1 MPQGSITA
9 LWPNPITPFVLFMF
23 YLHSSLS
30 PSLIKAKTL
39 GLDIHPFKFAMMNR
53 MRVVFWALVLAVLF
67 GLAFPN
73 LMRAQAQSSVQ
84 DWPSKAVKIVV
95 PYPAGGGVD
104 LLARALAYRLQEKWQ
119 QSVTIDNRL
128 GANTLIG
135 AEAVAHANDPY
146 TLLLTTDATFTINPH
161 LYTKLPYDLDRD
173 FSAITQLVSFSQM
186 LVVGQRTGINSMA
199 ELMELAKAKPEA
211 LSYSSYGPGSQ
222 PQLATEI
229 FKQKSGLSI
238 LHVPYK
244 GIPQAI
250 AAVVADE
257 VSMSWSGV
265 VSAKPYIANK
275 RIKAVA
281 FGGKTRSPAFPDVP
295 TMTELGFPE
304 VDANVWV
311 ALFGPKSMPPS
322 LVQKIHKDV
331 WSILN
336 EPSFK
341 ANEIEAKGYDYS
353 GLGPEELSKHIKSE
367 LISRKAAVKLSGV
380 SL

>member
-1 MPQGSITA
+1 MFHFDCRTLFSFGWIPTRSISTSRFSPKRLRLLA
-9 LWPNPITPFVLFMF
+9 LGITV
-23 YLHSSLS
+23 
-30 PSLIKAKTL
+30 AAAL
-39 GLDIHPFKFAMMNR
+39 GLH
-53 MRVVFWALVLAVLF
+53 
-67 GLAFPN
+67 G
-73 LMRAQAQSSVQ
+73 QAQCQTQTQ
-84 DWPSKAVKIVV
+84 DWPNKSVKIVV

-104 LLARALAYRLQEKWQ
+104 LLARALGHRLQEKWQ

-135 AEAVAHANDPY
+135 TEAVAHANDPY

-161 LYTKLPYDLDRD
+161 LYNKLPYDLERD
-173 FSAITQLVSFSQM
+173 FSSITQLVSFSQL

-199 ELMELAKAKPEA
+199 ELMEVAKAKPEA

-265 VSAKPYIANK
+265 VSAKSFIANK
-275 RIKAVA
+275 RIKALA
-281 FGGKTRSPAFPDVP
+281 FGGKTRLAAFPDVP

-311 ALFGPKSMPPS
+311 GLFGPKSMPAS

-331 WSILN
+331 MIILN
-336 EPSFK
+336 EPTFK

-353 GLGPEELSKHIKSE
+353 GLGPEELSKHIKAE
-367 LISRKAAVKLSGV
+367 LLSRKAAVKLSGV

>member
-1 MPQGSITA
+1 
-9 LWPNPITPFVLFMF
+9 
-23 YLHSSLS
+23 
-30 PSLIKAKTL
+30 
-39 GLDIHPFKFAMMNR
+39 
-53 MRVVFWALVLAVLF
+53 
-67 GLAFPN
+67 
-73 LMRAQAQSSVQ
+73 
-84 DWPSKAVKIVV
+84 
-95 PYPAGGGVD
+95 
-104 LLARALAYRLQEKWQ
+104 
-119 QSVTIDNRL
+119 
-128 GANTLIG
+128 
-135 AEAVAHANDPY
+135 
-146 TLLLTTDATFTINPH
+146 
-161 LYTKLPYDLDRD
+161 
-173 FSAITQLVSFSQM
+173 
-186 LVVGQRTGINSMA
+186 
-199 ELMELAKAKPEA
+199 
-211 LSYSSYGPGSQ
+211 
-222 PQLATEI
+222 
-229 FKQKSGLSI
+229 
-238 LHVPYK
+238 
-244 GIPQAI
+244 
-250 AAVVADE
+250 
-257 VSMSWSGV
+257 MSWSGV

-311 ALFGPKSMPPS
+311 ALFGSKSMPPS

>member
-1 MPQGSITA
+1 MRFFFRTLVGQGFLA
-9 LWPNPITPFVLFMF
+9 GCVLKTWA
-23 YLHSSLS
+23 
-30 PSLIKAKTL
+30 KAKPKTMTRDWAPTL
-39 GLDIHPFKFAMMNR
+39 TMSLTMTLTM
-53 MRVVFWALVLAVLF
+53 ALTMALTATQSLA
-67 GLAFPN
+67 
-73 LMRAQAQSSVQ
+73 Q
-84 DWPSKAVKIVV
+84 DWPSKAVKLVV

-104 LLARALAYRLQEKWQ
+104 LLARALAYRLQDKWQ

-135 AEAVAHANDPY
+135 TEAVAHANDPH
-146 TLLLTTDATFTINPH
+146 TLLFTTDATFTINPH
-161 LYTKLPYDLDRD
+161 LYTKLPYDFERD
-173 FSAITQLVSFSQM
+173 FTAITQLVSFSQL

-199 ELMELAKAKPEA
+199 ELMDLARAKPEA

-222 PQLATEI
+222 PQLATEL

-265 VSAKPYIANK
+265 VSAKPFIANK
-275 RIKAVA
+275 RIKPVA
-281 FGGKTRSPAFPDVP
+281 FGGKTRSPFFPEVP

-311 ALFGPKSMPPS
+311 GLFAPKVLSS
-322 LVQKIHKDV
+322 AVVQRINKDV
-331 WSILN
+331 LAVLN
-336 EPSFK
+336 DPAFK
-341 ANEIEAKGYDYS
+341 ANEMDAKGYDYS
-353 GLGPEELSKHIKSE
+353 GLGPDEFNKHIKAE
-367 LISRKAAVKLSGV
+367 LASRKTAVKLSGV

>member
-1 MPQGSITA
+1 MTLID
-9 LWPNPITPFVLFMF
+9 PNMNFHHCRT
-23 YLHSSLS
+23 LS
-30 PSLIKAKTL
+30 RLGRL
-39 GLDIHPFKFAMMNR
+39 GLLLSLGP
-53 MRVVFWALVLAVLF
+53 WLL
-67 GLAFPN
+67 
-73 LMRAQAQSSVQ
+73 LMLSMITSAQAQAQ
-84 DWPSKAVKIVV
+84 DWPNRGVKLIV

-119 QSVTIDNRL
+119 QTVTVDNRL

-146 TLLLTTDATFTINPH
+146 SLLLTTDATFTINPH
-161 LYTKLPYDLDRD
+161 LYSKLPYDLDRD
-173 FSAITQLVSFSQM
+173 FTTITQLVSFSQL
-186 LVVGQRTGINSMA
+186 LVVGQRTGINSMS

-275 RIKAVA
+275 RIKPIA
-281 FGGKTRSPAFPDVP
+281 FGGKTRSTAFPDVP

-311 ALFGPKSMPPS
+311 GLLGPRQLPPS
-322 LVQKIHKDV
+322 VVQKINKDV
-331 WSILN
+331 LSILN
-336 EPSFK
+336 DPQFK

-353 GLGPEELSKHIKSE
+353 GLGPEEFYKHIKAE
-367 LISRKAAVKLSGV
+367 LASRKNAVKLSGV

>member
-1 MPQGSITA
+1 M
-9 LWPNPITPFVLFMF
+9 
-23 YLHSSLS
+23 
-30 PSLIKAKTL
+30 KTL
-39 GLDIHPFKFAMMNR
+39 TFAPGNYT
-53 MRVVFWALVLAVLF
+53 MRALVRSLLSLGFYSAAMILSLALI
-67 GLAFPN
+67 GSQSLA
-73 LMRAQAQSSVQ
+73 Q
-84 DWPSKAVKIVV
+84 DWPTKGVKIVV
-95 PYPAGGGVD
+95 PYPSGGGVD
-104 LLARALAYRLQEKWQ
+104 LLSRALAYKLQEKWQ

-135 AEAVAHANDPY
+135 VEAVAHAKDPS

-161 LYTKLPYDLDRD
+161 LYTKLPYDLERD
-173 FSAITQLVSFSQM
+173 FWPITQLVSFSQM

-199 ELMELAKAKPEA
+199 ELMELARAKPEA

-250 AAVVADE
+250 AAVVGDE

-265 VSAKPYIANK
+265 VSARPHIANK
-275 RIKAVA
+275 RIKPVA
-281 FGGKTRSPAFPDVP
+281 YGGKTRSPSFPDVP

-311 ALFGPKSMPPS
+311 GLFAPKVLSNAV
-322 LVQKIHKDV
+322 VQKINKDV
-331 WSILN
+331 LSVLG

-341 ANEIEAKGYDYS
+341 ANEIDGKGYDYS
-353 GLGPEELSKHIKSE
+353 GLGPEEFNKHIKAE
-367 LISRKAAVKLSGV
+367 VLSRKGAVKLSGV

>member
-1 MPQGSITA
+1 MLNYFRTSLAGGCKA
-9 LWPNPITPFVLFMF
+9 LCLISALILGFNTS
-23 YLHSSLS
+23 HS
-30 PSLIKAKTL
+30 
-39 GLDIHPFKFAMMNR
+39 
-53 MRVVFWALVLAVLF
+53 LA
-67 GLAFPN
+67 
-73 LMRAQAQSSVQ
+73 Q
-84 DWPSKAVKIVV
+84 DWPSKGIKIVV

-104 LLARALAYRLQEKWQ
+104 LLARALAYKLQEKWQ
-119 QSVTIDNRL
+119 QTVTIDNRL

-135 AEAVAHANDPY
+135 TEAVAHANDPY

-161 LYTKLPYDLDRD
+161 LYNKLPYDLDRD
-173 FSAITQLVSFSQM
+173 FLTITQLVSFSQM

-199 ELMELAKAKPEA
+199 ELMEVAKTKPEA

-222 PQLATEI
+222 PQLATEL

-257 VSMSWSGV
+257 VSMSWSGI
-265 VSAKPYIANK
+265 VSAKPFMANK

-281 FGGKTRSPAFPDVP
+281 FGGKTRSPAFPEVP
-295 TMTELGFPE
+295 TMSELGYPE

-311 ALFGPKSMPPS
+311 GLFAPRS
-322 LVQKIHKDV
+322 LSASVVQKINKDV
-331 WSILN
+331 LNVLN

-341 ANEIEAKGYDYS
+341 AQEIDAKGYDYS
-353 GLGPEELSKHIKSE
+353 GLGPDEFYKHIKAE
-367 LISRKAAVKLSGV
+367 LGSRRTAVKLSGV

>member
-1 MPQGSITA
+1 MLKYFRTSLAGGCKALCLITA
-9 LWPNPITPFVLFMF
+9 LIVGFNATQ
-23 YLHSSLS
+23 SL
-30 PSLIKAKTL
+30 A
-39 GLDIHPFKFAMMNR
+39 
-53 MRVVFWALVLAVLF
+53 
-67 GLAFPN
+67 
-73 LMRAQAQSSVQ
+73 Q
-84 DWPSKAVKIVV
+84 DWPNKGIKIVV

-104 LLARALAYRLQEKWQ
+104 LLARALAYKLQEKWQ
-119 QSVTIDNRL
+119 QTVTIDNRL

-161 LYTKLPYDLDRD
+161 LYSKLPYDLDRD
-173 FSAITQLVSFSQM
+173 FLTITQLVAFSQM

-199 ELMELAKAKPEA
+199 ELMEVAKAKPQA

-222 PQLATEI
+222 PQLATEM

-257 VSMSWSGV
+257 VSMSWSGI

-281 FGGKTRSPAFPDVP
+281 FGGKTRSPAFPEVP
-295 TMTELGFPE
+295 TMSELGYPE

-311 ALFGPKSMPPS
+311 GLFAPRSLPAL
-322 LVQKIHKDV
+322 VAQKINKDV
-331 WSILN
+331 LN
-336 EPSFK
+336 VLNDPSFK

-353 GLGPEELSKHIKSE
+353 GLGPDEFYKFIKAELA
-367 LISRKAAVKLSGV
+367 SRKTAVKLSGV

>member
-1 MPQGSITA
+1 MLNYLRTSLKGGCKALCLIT
-9 LWPNPITPFVLFMF
+9 
-23 YLHSSLS
+23 
-30 PSLIKAKTL
+30 SLIL
-39 GLDIHPFKFAMMNR
+39 GCNAS
-53 MRVVFWALVLAVLF
+53 VSLA
-67 GLAFPN
+67 
-73 LMRAQAQSSVQ
+73 Q
-84 DWPSKAVKIVV
+84 DWPSKGVKIVV
-95 PYPAGGGVD
+95 PDPAGGGVD
-104 LLARALAYRLQEKWQ
+104 LLARALAYKLQEKWQ

-161 LYTKLPYDLDRD
+161 LYSKLPYDLDRD
-173 FSAITQLVSFSQM
+173 FLTITQLVSFSQM

-199 ELMELAKAKPEA
+199 ELMEVAKAKPEA

-222 PQLATEI
+222 PQLATEL

-257 VSMSWSGV
+257 VSMSWSGI
-265 VSAKPYIANK
+265 VSAKPFIANK

-281 FGGKTRSPAFPDVP
+281 FGGKTRSTAFPDVP
-295 TMTELGFPE
+295 TMSELGFPE

-311 ALFGPKSMPPS
+311 GLFAPRSLSPS
-322 LVQKIHKDV
+322 VVQKINKDV
-331 WSILN
+331 LN
-336 EPSFK
+336 VLNDPSFK

-353 GLGPEELSKHIKSE
+353 GLGPDEFYKHIKAE
-367 LISRKAAVKLSGV
+367 LGSRRSAVKLSGV

>member
-1 MPQGSITA
+1 MLNYFRTSLAGGCKA
-9 LWPNPITPFVLFMF
+9 LCLISALILGFNTS
-23 YLHSSLS
+23 HS
-30 PSLIKAKTL
+30 
-39 GLDIHPFKFAMMNR
+39 
-53 MRVVFWALVLAVLF
+53 LA
-67 GLAFPN
+67 
-73 LMRAQAQSSVQ
+73 Q
-84 DWPSKAVKIVV
+84 DWPSKGIKIVV

-104 LLARALAYRLQEKWQ
+104 LLARALAYKLQEKWQ
-119 QSVTIDNRL
+119 QTVTIDNRL

-135 AEAVAHANDPY
+135 TEAVAHANDPY

-161 LYTKLPYDLDRD
+161 LYNKLPYDLDRD
-173 FSAITQLVSFSQM
+173 FLTITQLVSFSQM

-199 ELMELAKAKPEA
+199 ELMEVAKAKPEA

-222 PQLATEI
+222 PQLATEL

-257 VSMSWSGV
+257 VSMSWSGI
-265 VSAKPYIANK
+265 VSAKPFMANK

-281 FGGKTRSPAFPDVP
+281 FGGKTRSPAFPEVP
-295 TMTELGFPE
+295 TMSELGYPE

-311 ALFGPKSMPPS
+311 GLFAPRS
-322 LVQKIHKDV
+322 LSASVVQKINKDV
-331 WSILN
+331 LNVLN

-341 ANEIEAKGYDYS
+341 AQEIDAKGYDYS
-353 GLGPEELSKHIKSE
+353 GLGPDEFYKHIKAE
-367 LISRKAAVKLSGV
+367 LGSRRTAVKLSGV

>member
-1 MPQGSITA
+1 
-9 LWPNPITPFVLFMF
+9 
-23 YLHSSLS
+23 
-30 PSLIKAKTL
+30 
-39 GLDIHPFKFAMMNR
+39 
-53 MRVVFWALVLAVLF
+53 MRALVRSLLSLGFYSAAMILSLALI
-67 GLAFPN
+67 GSQSLA
-73 LMRAQAQSSVQ
+73 Q
-84 DWPSKAVKIVV
+84 DWPTKGVKIVV
-95 PYPAGGGVD
+95 PYPSGGGVD
-104 LLARALAYRLQEKWQ
+104 LLSRALAYKLQEKWQ

-135 AEAVAHANDPY
+135 VEAVAYAKDPS
-146 TLLLTTDATFTINPH
+146 TLLLTTDASFTINPH
-161 LYTKLPYDLDRD
+161 LYTKLPYDLERD
-173 FSAITQLVSFSQM
+173 FWPITQLVSFSQM

-199 ELMELAKAKPEA
+199 ELMELARTKPEA

-250 AAVVADE
+250 AAVVGDE

-265 VSAKPYIANK
+265 VSARPHIANK
-275 RIKAVA
+275 RIKPLAY
-281 FGGKTRSPAFPDVP
+281 GGKTRSPSFPDVP

-311 ALFGPKSMPPS
+311 GLFAPKVLSNAV
-322 LVQKIHKDV
+322 VQKINKDV
-331 WSILN
+331 LSVLG

-341 ANEIEAKGYDYS
+341 ANEIDGKGYDYS
-353 GLGPEELSKHIKSE
+353 GLGPEEFNKHIKAE
-367 LISRKAAVKLSGV
+367 VLSRKAAVKLSGV